1 MMEELNEEHLTGFM
15 KPPAA
20 FIWAHFLLLV
30 SRQAKTFTNSKKKK
44 KDAASHPPGNICCCS
59 KINCFC
65 LIGSRLKLRRAVE
78 ESK

>member
-44 KDAASHPPGNICCCS
+44 ERCCLTPAGKHLLLLKD
-59 KINCFC
+59 
-65 LIGSRLKLRRAVE
+65 
-78 ESK
+78 